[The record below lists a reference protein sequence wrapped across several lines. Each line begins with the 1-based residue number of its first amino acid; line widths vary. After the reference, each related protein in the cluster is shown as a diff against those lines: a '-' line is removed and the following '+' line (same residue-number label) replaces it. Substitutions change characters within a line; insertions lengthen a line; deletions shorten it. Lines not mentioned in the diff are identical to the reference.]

1 MHFPRIYTVAFLA
14 MAALALPAPAQ
25 PPQTGGS
32 TVIDKWIKLEDC
44 RLIDDE
50 YMDGDSFHVR
60 YDREDYIIRLYY
72 VDAPETDTA
81 LADRIAE
88 QAEYWGIEPDEIPR
102 LGEKARR
109 FTEQQLRRDFTV
121 YTKWANAAGQSRQPR
136 YFGVVLIGHK
146 NLADLLVEEGLA
158 RVYGASVTMPDGRNA
173 TTIYDQLR
181 ALETRAKQQKK
192 GAWGTR

>member
-1 MHFPRIYTVAFLA
+1 MA
-14 MAALALPAPAQ
+14 AALALSAPAQ
-25 PPQTGGS
+25 PPHFGGS
-32 TVIDKWIKLEDC
+32 TVIDRWIKLEHC
-44 RLIDDE
+44 KLIDDE

-60 YDREDYIIRLYY
+60 YDKEDYIIRLYF
-72 VDAPETDTA
+72 VDAPETDTS
-81 LADRIAE
+81 LEDRITE
-88 QAEYWGIEPDEIPR
+88 QAEYWSLEPDEIPK

-109 FTEQQLRRDFTV
+109 VTAQQLRHDFTV

-136 YFGVVLIGHK
+136 YFGVVMIGNR

-192 GAWGTR
+192 GAWAKNER

>member
-1 MHFPRIYTVAFLA
+1 MHFSRIYAVAFLA
-14 MAALALPAPAQ
+14 AAALALPAPAQ

-32 TVIDKWIKLEDC
+32 TVIDQWIKLEDC

-109 FTEQQLRRDFTV
+109 FTEQQLRR
-121 YTKWANAAGQSRQPR
+121 GS
-136 YFGVVLIGHK
+136 
-146 NLADLLVEEGLA
+146 ELA
-158 RVYGASVTMPDGRNA
+158 RQQPAAQVEHLAS
-173 TTIYDQLR
+173 
-181 ALETRAKQQKK
+181 
-192 GAWGTR
+192 

>member
-1 MHFPRIYTVAFLA
+1 MKPR
-14 MAALALPAPAQ
+14 AALLLAALLLLSAAPAEAQ
-25 PPQTGGS
+25 K
-32 TVIDKWIKLEDC
+32 KWRTYENCKLIENAAN
-44 RLIDDE
+44 
-50 YMDGDSFHVR
+50 DGDSFHVR
-60 YDREDYIIRLYY
+60 YDREDYIIRLYF

-88 QAEYWGIEPDEIPR
+88 QAEYWGIEPDEIPK

-109 FTEQQLRRDFTV
+109 FTAQQLRRDFTV
-121 YTKWANAAGQSRQPR
+121 YTKWANAAGQSRQRR
-136 YFGVVLIGHK
+136 YFGVVLIGNK

-192 GAWGTR
+192 GAWGAK

>member
-1 MHFPRIYTVAFLA
+1 MRISRIYAVVLSATVL
-14 MAALALPAPAQ
+14 LALPATAQ
-25 PPQTGGS
+25 PPFGGA
-32 TVIDKWIKLEDC
+32 TAIDRWIKLEHC

-60 YDREDYIIRLYY
+60 YDKEDYIIRLYF
-72 VDAPETDTA
+72 VDAPETDTS
-81 LADRIAE
+81 LADRITE
-88 QAEYWGIEPDEIPR
+88 QAEYWSIEPEDIPK

-109 FTEQQLRRDFTV
+109 FTTQQLRHEFTV
-121 YTKWANAAGQSRQPR
+121 YTKWANAGGQSRQPR
-136 YFGVVLIGHK
+136 YFGVVLVGQK

-158 RVYGASVTMPDGRNA
+158 RVYGASATMPDGRNP

-192 GAWGTR
+192 GAWAKER